1 MPALNRS
8 LFGDNKV
15 KILIHLLA
23 WLILILMPFYFSWRF
38 KFSSDI
44 LTILYYINL
53 VINGIIFYSNYLFLL
68 PRLYFSGKKLRYLIS
83 LLLFL
88 TAMYF
93 GSYWTNI
100 GSFNILRNMGMVE
113 KLQLDMAK
121 QGNPENRDRNKF
133 PERPPSW
140 DEHIIHFGTTS
151 IFLAFLALAIR
162 TIERNNRIEKE
173 QKELRQEKLSAE
185 LALLKHQIS
194 PHFLFNTLNNIYSLT
209 AINPEDSRDAI
220 LKLSR
225 MMRYLLYDTETE
237 ETRLSNEIAL
247 MNDYVDLMRLR
258 LEKNYDLRLFFPAE
272 YTEFRLPPL
281 LFIPFIEN
289 AFKHGISF
297 RDTSFIEI
305 RLETTADSV
314 LFRCANSIA
323 PQSSDPFPEA
333 SGVGLNNVRKRLE
346 LLFPGKYVMKVDRT
360 ESIYEVMLN
369 IRILP

>member
-1 MPALNRS
+1 
-8 LFGDNKV
+8 
-15 KILIHLLA
+15 
-23 WLILILMPFYFSWRF
+23 
-38 KFSSDI
+38 
-44 LTILYYINL
+44 
-53 VINGIIFYSNYLFLL
+53 
-68 PRLYFSGKKLRYLIS
+68 
-83 LLLFL
+83 
-88 TAMYF
+88 
-93 GSYWTNI
+93 
-100 GSFNILRNMGMVE
+100 MVE
-113 KLQLDMAK
+113 KLQQDMAK
-121 QGNPENRDRNKF
+121 QGNPENRDHKKF
-133 PERPPSW
+133 PERPPTW
-140 DEHIIHFGTTS
+140 DEHIIHFGSTA

-209 AINPEDSRDAI
+209 AINPDDSRDAI

-237 ETRLSNEIAL
+237 ETRLSDEIAL

-258 LEKNYDLRLFFPAE
+258 LEKNYDLRLIFPAE
-272 YTEFRLPPL
+272 YTDFRLPPL

-297 RDTSFIEI
+297 RNASFIEI
-305 RLETTADSV
+305 RLETTPDSV
-314 LFRCANSIA
+314 RFRCTNSIA
-323 PQSSDPFPEA
+323 PLASDPFPEA

-346 LLFPGKYVMKVDRT
+346 LLFPGRYDMKVNQT